1 MLLNNQKITEEIKKE
16 VKICIEIN
24 DNENMTIQ
32 NLLDSVKAVQRGKFI
47 TTQFYV
53 KKEKKHQIKDITLH
67 QKKGRT
73 TKLVQGKK
81 T

>member
-1 MLLNNQKITEEIKKE
+1 MLLNNQQITEEIKKE

-24 DNENMTIQ
+24 DNKNMTIQ

-53 KKEKKHQIKDITLH
+53 KKEEKHQIKDLTLH
-67 QKKGRT
+67 
-73 TKLVQGKK
+73 
-81 T
+81 

>member
-1 MLLNNQKITEEIKKE
+1 MLLNNKQITEEIKKE

-24 DNENMTIQ
+24 DNKNMTIQ

-53 KKEKKHQIKDITLH
+53 KKEEKHQIKDLTLH
-67 QKKGRT
+67 
-73 TKLVQGKK
+73 
-81 T
+81 